1 MNNLRIVAYC
11 KAHERDDGSWAG
23 GDTELGTIEDVDI
36 IPPIGS
42 DISTKWGLQTVRR
55 QRFDYWK
62 SGDGCTVTLIV
73 GDDPG
78 H

>member
-55 QRFDYWK
+55 ANVSTTGNPATGAR
-62 SGDGCTVTLIV
+62 LR
-73 GDDPG
+73 
-78 H
+78 